1 MRVTWSAIRRIWI
14 RVGLV
19 SGAVFIGWS
28 LLAYRAQPVAR
39 AALESDA
46 RVRVTHGDGY
56 WSFVPSSPANAGLIF
71 FPGALVD
78 PVAYAPIVHAIADA
92 GYTALLIEVP
102 NRGAFGGPAVPRC
115 SPVCERDRGDRA
127 ASVGGG
133 RAFAGRGDYGE
144 SRARRLSGSGRCGA
158 DRHDPSAR
166 FFARVNADRDDQG
179 FRHT

>member
-28 LLAYRAQPVAR
+28 LPRIGRSPSRAPRSSPMR
-39 AALESDA
+39 AS
-46 RVRVTHGDGY
+46 RVTHGDGY

-102 NRGAFGGPAVPRC
+102 NRGAFGGAS
-115 SPVCERDRGDRA
+115 SPDV
-127 ASVGGG
+127 
-133 RAFAGRGDYGE
+133 
-144 SRARRLSGSGRCGA
+144 
-158 DRHDPSAR
+158 
-166 FFARVNADRDDQG
+166 FARVRTATAATGLRG
-179 FRHT
+179 GWRPGIRGEG